1 MAKSQ
6 AAPAKAGPPP
16 PRSGLSREINMG
28 AVSYMAQTPLPF
40 LERSARVWPDKV
52 AVIYGGRRLTY
63 AEFAAETVRVAR
75 ALRAGG
81 VEPGDRVA
89 YLMPNLPELL
99 VAHFAVPLAGGV
111 LVAINTRLTAEEVSY
126 ILHHSGAKIL
136 VTDAALLPVAVAA
149 SDSIGTV
156 TQLVVATD
164 AEAGTADPDLAA
176 RPGLVSYPEFLAGP
190 AGDPLPWTVPDELA
204 PIAINYTS
212 GTTGQPKGVIYTHRG
227 AYLNSFA
234 QIVHSRHDENSV
246 YLWTLPMFHCN
257 GWCAPWA
264 VTAIGGTHV
273 CLRDVRG
280 DAIWQQLRQHGVTHL
295 NAAPTVVSSILTA
308 SSAGPLTRPV
318 LITTA
323 GAPPSPTTIAEME
336 RMGFAVVH
344 VYGLTETY
352 GPITLCQFQPP
363 WAELTVEQRAAL
375 QARQGVGMVTAG
387 GVRVVDEEMTD
398 VPADGQTMGEIVM
411 RGNTVMAGYY
421 LDPESTAQ
429 AFRGGWFH
437 SGDLGVRHPD
447 GYIELRDRAKDI
459 VISGGENI
467 STVEVE
473 QALMS
478 HPCVLEAAVVG
489 VPDEKWG
496 ERPKA
501 FVVLHAGTS
510 ATQQELIA
518 HVRTKIAGYK
528 APREVDIIVELPKTS
543 TGKIQKFVLR
553 DKERADHGQL

>member
-1 MAKSQ
+1 
-6 AAPAKAGPPP
+6 
-16 PRSGLSREINMG
+16 MG
-28 AVSYMAQTPLPF
+28 AVSYTAQTPLSF
-40 LERSARVWPDKV
+40 LERSARVWPDKL
-52 AVIYGGRRLTY
+52 AVIYGSCRLTY
-63 AEFAAETVRVAR
+63 AELAAEAVRVAR

-89 YLMPNLPELL
+89 YLMPNLPEMLI
-99 VAHFAVPLAGGV
+99 AHFAVPLAGGV
-111 LVAINTRLTAEEVSY
+111 LVAINTRLTAEEISY
-126 ILHHSGAKIL
+126 ILRHSGAKIL
-136 VTDAALLPVAVAA
+136 VADAAFLPVAVTAA
-149 SDSIGTV
+149 DSAGTV
-156 TQLVVATD
+156 TRLVVAAD
-164 AEAGTADPDLAA
+164 AEAGSGGPDLAA
-176 RPGLVSYPEFLAGP
+176 QPGLVSYREFLAGQT
-190 AGDPLPWTVPDELA
+190 ADPLPWSVPDELA

-212 GTTGQPKGVIYTHRG
+212 GTTGRPKGVIYTHRG

-234 QIVHSRHDENSV
+234 QIIHSRHDENSV

-273 CLRDVRG
+273 CLREVRG
-280 DAIWQQLRQHGVTHL
+280 DVIWQQLREHGVTHL
-295 NAAPTVVSSILTA
+295 NAAPTVVSTILNA
-308 SSAGPLTRPV
+308 STAGPVPRPV

-336 RMGFAVVH
+336 RMGFTVVH

-352 GPITLCQFQPP
+352 GPITFCQFQPD
-363 WAELTVEQRAAL
+363 WADLTADKRAAL
-375 QARQGVGMVTAG
+375 QARQGVGMITAG
-387 GVRVVDEEMTD
+387 GVRVVTDDMAD
-398 VPADGQTMGEIVM
+398 VPADGETMGEIVM

-421 LDPESTAQ
+421 LDPEGTAE

-437 SGDLGVRHPD
+437 SGDLGVMYPD

-489 VPDEKWG
+489 VPDDKWG

-501 FVVLHAGTS
+501 FVVLRAGTS

-518 HVRTKIAGYK
+518 HVKTKIAGYK
-528 APREVDIIVELPKTS
+528 APREVDISVELPKTS
-543 TGKIQKFVLR
+543 TGKIQKFILR
-553 DKERADHGQL
+553 EKEWAGQGQRVKG

>member
-1 MAKSQ
+1 
-6 AAPAKAGPPP
+6 
-16 PRSGLSREINMG
+16 MG
-28 AVSYMAQTPLPF
+28 AISYTAQTPLSF

-52 AVIYGGRRLTY
+52 AVIYGSHRLTY
-63 AEFAAETVRVAR
+63 AEFAAEAVRVAA
-75 ALRAGG
+75 ALRANG

-89 YLMPNLPELL
+89 YLMPNLPEML

-126 ILHHSGAKIL
+126 ILRHSGAKIL
-136 VTDAALLPVAVAA
+136 VADAALLPVAAA
-149 SDSIGTV
+149 AAEGIGTV
-156 TQLVVATD
+156 TQLVVAAD
-164 AEAGTADPDLAA
+164 AEAGSASPDLAA
-176 RPGLVSYPEFLAGP
+176 QPGLVSYPEFLAGQ
-190 AGDPLPWTVPDELA
+190 AADPMPWSVPDELA

-212 GTTGQPKGVIYTHRG
+212 GTTGRPKGVIYTHRG
-227 AYLNSFA
+227 AYLNSYA
-234 QIVHSRHDENSV
+234 QIIHSRHDENSV

-273 CLRDVRG
+273 CLREVRG

-295 NAAPTVVSSILTA
+295 NAAPTVVSSILNA
-308 SSAGPLTRPV
+308 SAAGPLSRPV

-323 GAPPSPTTIAEME
+323 GAPPSPTTITEME
-336 RMGFAVVH
+336 RMGFTVVH

-352 GPITLCQFQPP
+352 GPITLCQFQPD
-363 WAELTVEQRAAL
+363 WADLAVDQRAAL
-375 QARQGVGMVTAG
+375 QARQGVGMITAE
-387 GVRVVDEEMTD
+387 GVRVVDAEMAD
-398 VPADGQTMGEIVM
+398 VPADAKTMGEIVM

-421 LDPESTAQ
+421 LDPEATAE

-437 SGDLGVRHPD
+437 SGDLGVMFPD

-489 VPDEKWG
+489 VPDDKWG

-501 FVVLHAGTS
+501 FVVLRVGTS

-528 APREVDIIVELPKTS
+528 APREVDITIELPKTS
-543 TGKIQKFVLR
+543 TGKIQKFILR
-553 DKERADHGQL
+553 DKEWAGHGQRVKG

>member
-1 MAKSQ
+1 
-6 AAPAKAGPPP
+6 
-16 PRSGLSREINMG
+16 MG
-28 AVSYMAQTPLPF
+28 AVSYTAQTPLSF

-52 AVIYGGRRLTY
+52 AVIYGSRRLSY
-63 AEFAAETVRVAR
+63 AELAAEAVRVAR
-75 ALRAGG
+75 ALRASG
-81 VEPGDRVA
+81 VELGDRVA
-89 YLMPNLPELL
+89 YLMPNLPEML
-99 VAHFAVPLAGGV
+99 VAHFAVPLAGGI
-111 LVAINTRLTAEEVSY
+111 LVAINTRLTAEEIAY
-126 ILHHSGAKIL
+126 ILRHSGAKIL
-136 VTDAALLPVAVAA
+136 VADAAFLPVAVAA
-149 SDSIGTV
+149 ADGAGTV
-156 TQLVVATD
+156 TKLVVAADT
-164 AEAGTADPDLAA
+164 EAGSAGPELAA
-176 RPGLVSYPEFLAGP
+176 QPGLVSYPEFLAGQT
-190 AGDPLPWTVPDELA
+190 ADPLPWSVPDEFA

-212 GTTGQPKGVIYTHRG
+212 GTTGRPKGVIYTHRG
-227 AYLNSFA
+227 AYLNSYA
-234 QIVHSRHDENSV
+234 QIIHSRHDENSV

-264 VTAIGGTHV
+264 LTAIGGTHV
-273 CLRDVRG
+273 CLREVRG
-280 DAIWQQLRQHGVTHL
+280 DAIWQQLREHGVTHL
-295 NAAPTVVSSILTA
+295 NAAPTVVSTILTA
-308 SSAGPLTRPV
+308 STAGPLPRPV

-336 RMGFAVVH
+336 RMGFTVVH

-352 GPITLCQFQPP
+352 GPITFCQFQPH
-363 WAELTVEQRAAL
+363 WAELTADQRAAL
-375 QARQGVGMVTAG
+375 QARQGVGMITAG
-387 GVRVVDEEMTD
+387 GVRVVTEQMAD
-398 VPADGQTMGEIVM
+398 VPADGETMGEIVM

-421 LDPESTAQ
+421 LDEEGTAE

-437 SGDLGVRHPD
+437 SGDLGVMYPD

-489 VPDEKWG
+489 VPDDKWG

-501 FVVLHAGTS
+501 FVVLRAGAG

-518 HVRTKIAGYK
+518 HVKTKIAGYK
-528 APREVDIIVELPKTS
+528 APREVDISVELPKTS

-553 DKERADHGQL
+553 EKEWAGQGQRVKG